1 MELKKESHLE
11 RNGRDELLEGHAQF
25 QNIDSVGVLK
35 LLLCGRH
42 WTELK
47 ESDTNKTSRMLDSV
61 QKGKL
66 QHWKQE
72 CVNNIWG
79 EQWDIGYG
87 MNRTNREADQHITML
102 GWVSEKS
109 LRPEQ

>member
-1 MELKKESHLE
+1 MIAKLYFRVLKKYGAQE
-11 RNGRDELLEGHAQF
+11 RKPFRTKWNDELLEGHAQF

-72 CVNNIWG
+72 CVNTI
-79 EQWDIGYG
+79 
-87 MNRTNREADQHITML
+87 
-102 GWVSEKS
+102 
-109 LRPEQ
+109 